1 MKTAYVF
8 PGQGAQFMGM
18 GIEIAESYPLVKQLY
33 QRASAVL
40 GFDLLEFCRTSPA
53 EILQQTKN
61 AQPAIFVTSLAHWL
75 TTKAHLPQP
84 SFMAGL
90 SLGEYTAL
98 MAAGAF
104 EFEQAV
110 FLVRQRGLL
119 MQNSTVNRATK
130 MAAIIGLKPT
140 AIADIC
146 EQTTILG
153 LCQPTNY
160 NAPGQTVIGGDL
172 AAVNWAIALAEQAG
186 AHKVV
191 TLKVSGAFHTSLM
204 RSAAE
209 GLKKLLAKITIR
221 DLEVPIISNVTGQ
234 PISRAEDIRSLL
246 VHQVTSPVL
255 WSESMAYL
263 AEFGV
268 DTCIEF
274 GPGKTLAGLLKR
286 NLPEVTTLDAQT
298 DFALVP
304 TLSS

>member
-1 MKTAYVF
+1 MKTAYLF

-18 GIEIAESYPLVKQLY
+18 GIEIAERYPVVEQLY
-33 QRASAVL
+33 HRASAVL
-40 GFDLLEFCRTSPA
+40 GFDLFELCRTSPA
-53 EILQQTKN
+53 EILQQTQN
-61 AQPAIFVTSLAHWL
+61 AQPAIFVTSLAHWQI
-75 TTKAHLPQP
+75 TKDYLPRP

-104 EFEQAV
+104 NFEEAV

-130 MAAIIGLKPT
+130 MAAIIGLEAN

-146 EQTTILG
+146 QEARILG
-153 LCQPTNY
+153 RCETTNY

-186 AHKVV
+186 AYKVV

-204 RSAAE
+204 ESAAE
-209 GLKKLLAKITIR
+209 GMRKLLATISIR
-221 DLEVPIISNVTGQ
+221 DLDVPIISNVTGQ
-234 PISRAEDIRSLL
+234 PVTLAEDIRSLL
-246 VHQVTSPVL
+246 VRQITAPVR
-255 WSESMAYL
+255 WSESMTYL
-263 AEFGV
+263 ANYGV

-274 GPGKTLAGLLKR
+274 GPGKTLAGLIRR
-286 NLPEVTTLDAQT
+286 NLPDVATLDPQT
-298 DFALVP
+298 DFSPVQ
-304 TLSS
+304 TLSH

>member
-18 GIEIAESYPLVKQLY
+18 GTEIAERYPPVEQLY
-33 QRASAVL
+33 HRASGVL
-40 GFDLLEFCRTSPA
+40 GFDLFELCRSSPA
-53 EILQQTKN
+53 DILQQTKN
-61 AQPAIFVTSLAHWL
+61 AQPAIFVTSFAHWQ
-75 TTKAHLPQP
+75 TTKDYLPRP

-104 EFEQAV
+104 EFEEAV

-130 MAAIIGLKPT
+130 MAAIIGLNPS

-146 EQTTILG
+146 QKVTILG
-153 LCQPTNY
+153 LCQATNY

-172 AAVNWAIALAEQAG
+172 AAVNLAIAVAEQAG

-204 RSAAE
+204 QPAAE
-209 GLKKLLAKITIR
+209 GMKKLLATIAIR
-221 DLEVPIISNVTGQ
+221 DLDVPIISNVTGQ
-234 PISRAEDIRSLL
+234 PVSLAEDIRSLL
-246 VHQVTSPVL
+246 VRQITDPVR

-263 AEFGV
+263 ANYGV

-274 GPGKTLAGLLKR
+274 GPGKTLSGLVKR
-286 NLPEVTTLDAQT
+286 NLPEVATLDPQT
-298 DFALVP
+298 DFSPVQ
-304 TLSS
+304 TLSH

>member
-1 MKTAYVF
+1 MKTAYLF

-18 GIEIAESYPLVKQLY
+18 GIEIAERYPVVEKLY
-33 QRASAVL
+33 HRASAVL
-40 GFDLLEFCRTSPA
+40 GFDLFELCRTSPTA
-53 EILQQTKN
+53 ILQQTQN
-61 AQPAIFVTSLAHWL
+61 AQPAIFVTSFAHWQM
-75 TTKAHLPQP
+75 TKDYLPRP
-84 SFMAGL
+84 SFLAGL

-104 EFEQAV
+104 NFEEAV

-130 MAAIIGLKPT
+130 MAAIIGLEAN

-146 EQTTILG
+146 QEASILG

-172 AAVNWAIALAEQAG
+172 ASVNWAISLAEQAG

-204 RSAAE
+204 QSAAE
-209 GLKKLLAKITIR
+209 EMKKLLAKISIR
-221 DLEVPIISNVTGQ
+221 DLDFPVISNVNGK
-234 PISRAEDIRSLL
+234 PVRRAKDIRSLL
-246 VHQVTSPVL
+246 VQQMTCPVR
-255 WSESMAYL
+255 WSESMTYL
-263 AEFGV
+263 ANYCI

-274 GPGKTLAGLLKR
+274 GPGKTLSGLLKR
-286 NLPEVTTLDAQT
+286 NLPDVSIIDPKADIFPVQTL
-298 DFALVP
+298 P
-304 TLSS
+304 H